1 MILKSIELINYRI
14 YRGVNKISF
23 DNDNDRNVFLIF
35 GENGF
40 GKSTFLQS
48 LLWCMYGRL
57 IIEID
62 DNYRK
67 EVQNSGGGYNNMQIN
82 NLNDYCRQILNIEA
96 TPDIKSSIKR
106 KGYSKDTDYLKKWS
120 IYSVSIEFSDIY
132 IPSIP
137 CRSLIISRSYD
148 IIREEENVE
157 ILIDGVKNELS
168 SEIGHEIFIND
179 FILNKDVARFF
190 FFDSEK
196 IVSLAETN
204 TLDDKRRLGSAY
216 NEVLGVKKYEVLKKN
231 LENLRIRLRKKS
243 DDNENRVKLSL
254 LLNKQQSLAE
264 SVAENDKETNH
275 LSEDLLVLRKENEDL
290 QIQLM
295 REGNVITIKELKDE
309 ENIILVSKR
318 RDEEY
323 KRKIKAFLDFAPFAI
338 AGNLL
343 QRTKDQIEKDFNSI
357 KSHNDIQNQ
366 KILLSNISRDLL
378 EIINLLPIDHS
389 NKNEISKSVR
399 QVISKY
405 QSQVSEKETLL
416 NVNKEMFDEISSLYN
431 YLTTSYKVEFQNLA
445 DDYRKNRQILKNS
458 IRKVTNMQ
466 KNENDVLIKEIR
478 NRKNKLEKKISE
490 IEHYIRQLHEKR
502 GGLNKDMAVV
512 SRQISELSKKVSL
525 DDNDALK
532 DEVVKELISKL
543 NTFLVS
549 LKSEKKNLLERRI
562 KDTMNMFMHK
572 SDFISEVEVSIIE
585 DIIDINLIS
594 NDGSIIKKE
603 FLSKGEQQLFAT
615 SLLKTLVEES
625 GIQFPVFI
633 DSPLQKFDKS
643 HSNKIITEFYPT
655 VSKQVILFPLL
666 HKELT
671 LKELEIMKP
680 FVNSVFILKNKNS
693 QSFIQSVDINDL
705 LKE

>member
-1 MILKSIELINYRI
+1 M
-14 YRGVNKISF
+14 
-23 DNDNDRNVFLIF
+23 
-35 GENGF
+35 
-40 GKSTFLQS
+40 
-48 LLWCMYGRL
+48 
-57 IIEID
+57 
-62 DNYRK
+62 
-67 EVQNSGGGYNNMQIN
+67 
-82 NLNDYCRQILNIEA
+82 
-96 TPDIKSSIKR
+96 
-106 KGYSKDTDYLKKWS
+106 KG
-120 IYSVSIEFSDIY
+120 
-132 IPSIP
+132 
-137 CRSLIISRSYD
+137 
-148 IIREEENVE
+148 
-157 ILIDGVKNELS
+157 
-168 SEIGHEIFIND
+168 
-179 FILNKDVARFF
+179 
-190 FFDSEK
+190 
-196 IVSLAETN
+196 
-204 TLDDKRRLGSAY
+204 
-216 NEVLGVKKYEVLKKN
+216 
-231 LENLRIRLRKKS
+231 
-243 DDNENRVKLSL
+243 NEN
-254 LLNKQQSLAE
+254 
-264 SVAENDKETNH
+264 
-275 LSEDLLVLRKENEDL
+275 
-290 QIQLM
+290 
-295 REGNVITIKELKDE
+295 
-309 ENIILVSKR
+309 
-318 RDEEY
+318 
-323 KRKIKAFLDFAPFAI
+323 
-338 AGNLL
+338 
-343 QRTKDQIEKDFNSI
+343 
-357 KSHNDIQNQ
+357 
-366 KILLSNISRDLL
+366 
-378 EIINLLPIDHS
+378 
-389 NKNEISKSVR
+389 
-399 QVISKY
+399 
-405 QSQVSEKETLL
+405 
-416 NVNKEMFDEISSLYN
+416 
-431 YLTTSYKVEFQNLA
+431 KV
-445 DDYRKNRQILKNS
+445 
-458 IRKVTNMQ
+458 NMQ